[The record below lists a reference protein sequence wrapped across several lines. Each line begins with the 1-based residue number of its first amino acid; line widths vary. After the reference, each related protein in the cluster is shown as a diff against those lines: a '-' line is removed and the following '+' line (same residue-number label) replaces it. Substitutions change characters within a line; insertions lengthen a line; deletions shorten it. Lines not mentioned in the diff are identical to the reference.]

1 MQVIHIEEYQPPVNR
16 VGSVLRAL
24 LLDKGDQ
31 GMAGDEIQRS

>member
-1 MQVIHIEEYQPPVNR
+1 MQVINIEEYQPSVNR
-16 VGSVLRAL
+16 VSSVLREL